1 MVRLSID
8 ARTRIITLH
17 SKAFLV
23 LEIRKRLQEENI
35 CISRQSIHNL
45 IAKFRYDQAIGD
57 LPRRRRQ
64 RKITAPMR
72 SLIKETIRSKHVGVA
87 EKFYT

>member
-1 MVRLSID
+1 MVNLSID
-8 ARTRIITLH
+8 ARTRIITVHL
-17 SKAFLV
+17 KAFLV

-35 CISRQSIHNL
+35 CISRQSHNL
-45 IAKFRYDQAIGD
+45 IAKFRYDQVIGD

-72 SLIKETIRSKHVGVA
+72 SLIKETIRSTHVGVA
-87 EKFYT
+87 EKFYM